1 VTSTI
6 AVIAPGA
13 MGAAIAA
20 RLVDNGARV
29 LTLLDGRSEASRARA
44 AQAGMTAASETEI
57 VTADI
62 VLSIVPPAQAEAL
75 AERLRPALSAAV
87 DKPLYIDCNA
97 VNPDTVRRIAAT
109 VAAAGCP
116 FADAGIIGSPPKP
129 GGAGPR
135 FYVSGPQAQPAERLT
150 PLGLTIRNIG
160 GEVGDASSL
169 KMCYG
174 AFNKGLIALGSAVA
188 LAAERNGVAAA
199 LHRELSESQAAMLG
213 QLTRGVPDMFP
224 KAYRWVAEFDEIA
237 EFVGDRPERQIFAAI
252 ARLYAAMAA
261 ETADSREEVATLTD
275 FFAAVPAK
283 TR

>member
-13 MGAAIAA
+13 MGAAVAA

-75 AERLRPALSAAV
+75 AERLRPALFAAAS
-87 DKPLYIDCNA
+87 KPLYIDCNA

-116 FADAGIIGSPPKP
+116 FADAGIIGGPPKP

-135 FYVSGPQAQPAERLT
+135 FYVSGSQAQPAERLS

-261 ETADSREEVATLTD
+261 ETAESREEVATLTD